1 VLKGVAKGG
10 GQVGQTHPRIVL
22 AHPRIKVKHFKNKIH
37 LQYLSIICLWFKIWP
52 TPGKN
57 HCYALDCAL
66 RNKLLVVAL
75 VIISSVT
82 ETKPPEFELSDQSL
96 NLWAADK

>member
-1 VLKGVAKGG
+1 M
-10 GQVGQTHPRIVL
+10 H
-22 AHPRIKVKHFKNKIH
+22 N
-37 LQYLSIICLWFKIWP
+37 
-52 TPGKN
+52 
-57 HCYALDCAL
+57 CAL

-82 ETKPPEFELSDQSL
+82 ETKPPELKLSDQPL

>member
-1 VLKGVAKGG
+1 MY
-10 GQVGQTHPRIVL
+10 
-22 AHPRIKVKHFKNKIH
+22 N
-37 LQYLSIICLWFKIWP
+37 
-52 TPGKN
+52 
-57 HCYALDCAL
+57 CAL

-96 NLWAADK
+96 NLWAADSDLETWQANDAVLLDRSSAVDIGYPKFSERFC

>member
-1 VLKGVAKGG
+1 M
-10 GQVGQTHPRIVL
+10 HN
-22 AHPRIKVKHFKNKIH
+22 F
-37 LQYLSIICLWFKIWP
+37 
-52 TPGKN
+52 
-57 HCYALDCAL
+57 AL

-82 ETKPPEFELSDQSL
+82 ETKPPEFELSVQPL